1 MNLETVIQS
10 EVSQK
15 EKKYHILTHIWA
27 SLVAWLVKN
36 PPAMQEIPVGFLGR
50 EDPLE
55 EGHGN
60 PLLYSYLE
68 NSKDRGS

>member
-1 MNLETVIQS
+1 MNLETVIQN

-36 PPAMQEIPVGFLGR
+36 PPAMQEIPVRFLGQKV
-50 EDPLE
+50 PLE
-55 EGHGN
+55 KE
-60 PLLYSYLE
+60 
-68 NSKDRGS
+68 